1 MKTLFLILV
10 LSFFAFGQKKIVKK
24 SVVPRDTILYE
35 VLKNLAAK
43 NVCGMPQPDGK
54 EIYSGSIVKRSFND
68 SAVALNGF
76 VLADAKD
83 RRTFIN
89 FDDDYISGRAASAS
103 RALSDYLIKGVR
115 VKVFAY
121 RCGHIY
127 YAYKIQ
133 PI

>member
-1 MKTLFLILV
+1 MIIFSQSVKPKRK
-10 LSFFAFGQKKIVKK
+10 LS
-24 SVVPRDTILYE
+24 VPHNTILYE

-43 NVCGMPQPDGK
+43 DVCGVAEPDGK
-54 EIYSGSIVKRSFND
+54 EIYSGLIVKRLFND
-68 SAVALNGF
+68 SEIALNGF

-89 FDDDYISGRAASAS
+89 LDDDYISGRAASAS
-103 RALSDYLIKGVR
+103 RDLSDYLIKGVS
-115 VKVFAY
+115 VKAFVY
-121 RCGHIY
+121 RCGRTY